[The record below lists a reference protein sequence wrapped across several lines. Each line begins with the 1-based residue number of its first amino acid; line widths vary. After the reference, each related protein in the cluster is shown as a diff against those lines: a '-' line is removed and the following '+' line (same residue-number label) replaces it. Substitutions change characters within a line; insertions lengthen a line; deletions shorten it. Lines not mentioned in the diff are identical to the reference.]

1 MKIIKRITTATMVL
15 GLGLPTLAFGAYN
28 DVTLTTDT
36 VINVAG
42 INLNVSGTSAT
53 MQSITVGASSFS
65 FVLESGSSLQVTS
78 NDRKILTTDA
88 PAKYIETDTCNASA
102 SIMKYSSSAAS
113 VTVTVTPTT
122 ETCSN
127 SSSSGSS
134 RGGGGGGGG
143 GGTTLPKT
151 PATPTPAPQALAN
164 AAPQAVFNRLLSVG
178 STGDDVKALQVKLI
192 AEGLLKAQ
200 VTGYFGPLT
209 KAAVKA
215 YQAKYGISQLGI
227 VGPATR
233 AQLNKGAPASPASS
247 AAPASVSA
255 LMTQINALL
264 KQVQEL
270 QAKLKAKGN

>member
-1 MKIIKRITTATMVL
+1 MVL

-127 SSSSGSS
+127 SSSSGS
-134 RGGGGGGGG
+134 
-143 GGTTLPKT
+143 
-151 PATPTPAPQALAN
+151 
-164 AAPQAVFNRLLSVG
+164 
-178 STGDDVKALQVKLI
+178 
-192 AEGLLKAQ
+192 
-200 VTGYFGPLT
+200 
-209 KAAVKA
+209 
-215 YQAKYGISQLGI
+215 
-227 VGPATR
+227 
-233 AQLNKGAPASPASS
+233 
-247 AAPASVSA
+247 
-255 LMTQINALL
+255 
-264 KQVQEL
+264 
-270 QAKLKAKGN
+270 